1 MVFKFAKQ
9 YLDGKNLSQKEREK
23 VFSEMVK
30 RQDNIDRHER
40 DYFHRMERPSTEE
53 ELEKIIP
60 RIREPVLSLA
70 ERKNVFKEVI
80 CGLTPGAACQEA
92 SRCLRCDLER
102 AESIAASKGS

>member
-53 ELEKIIP
+53 ELEKYYQDYVDANKSW
-60 RIREPVLSLA
+60 EDV
-70 ERKNVFKEVI
+70 KNECI
-80 CGLTPGAACQEA
+80 
-92 SRCLRCDLER
+92 
-102 AESIAASKGS
+102 